1 MLDLNKIIKIVAKS
15 IKVKLNNITYKSKIG
30 DFEDWDSLGHLKILS
45 EIDKYTK
52 GKASRIS
59 NLAEQESISSIHK
72 ILKKNKLSK

>member
-1 MLDLNKIIKIVAKS
+1 MLDLNIIIKIVAKS
-15 IKVKLNNITYKSKIG
+15 IKVKLNIISSKSKIG

-52 GKASRIS
+52 GKASRIT
-59 NLAEQESISSIHK
+59 NLAQQESISAIHK

>member
-1 MLDLNKIIKIVAKS
+1 MLDINIIIKIVAKTVKVN
-15 IKVKLNNITYKSKIG
+15 IKKISKNSKIG

-45 EIDKYTK
+45 EIDKNTK

-59 NLAEQESISSIHK
+59 NLAQQESVSDLHK

>member
-1 MLDLNKIIKIVAKS
+1 MLDINKIIKIVSKS
-15 IKVKLNNITYKSKIG
+15 TKVKIKDILLSSKMG

-45 EIDKYTK
+45 EIDKVTK

-59 NLAEQESISSIHK
+59 NLAEQNSVGNIHK

>member
-1 MLDLNKIIKIVAKS
+1 MLDINIIMKIVAKS
-15 IKVKLNNITYKSKIG
+15 VNVKLKSISSNSKIG

-59 NLAEQESISSIHK
+59 NLAQQESISGIHK

>member
-1 MLDLNKIIKIVAKS
+1 MLDINMIIKIVAKT
-15 IKVKLNNITYKSKIG
+15 IKVNLKKISKNSKVG

-45 EIDKYTK
+45 EIDKHTR

-59 NLAEQESISSIHK
+59 NLAQQESVSGLHK